1 MLITNKNERIIMKTL
16 QFYLAVAIGS
26 VSVVALAQDSNPSNN
41 ATTTTTTMT
50 SGSSSGSLYELYAA
64 NEFSADAFTSLSV
77 DKQSANGSRRGGR
90 LGLGIGG
97 NYFFNRYFG
106 VGADAYSENVS
117 GPFIDS
123 MSASAIGRFPIND
136 TPFAPYAFAGLGHQ
150 FDLVQQ
156 TFGQIGAGLEYR
168 MTEHIGFF
176 GDIRVVLPDKT
187 DSYGLFRAGFRWR
200 F

>member
-1 MLITNKNERIIMKTL
+1 M
-16 QFYLAVAIGS
+16 
-26 VSVVALAQDSNPSNN
+26 SN
-41 ATTTTTTMT
+41 
-50 SGSSSGSLYELYAA
+50 SSSGSLYDIYAA
-64 NEFSADAFTSLSV
+64 NEFSADAFSSLSV

-168 MTEHIGFF
+168 MTEHMGFF
-176 GDIRVVLPDKT
+176 GDIRVVIPDKT